1 MAATLTRRKSSPR
14 TPANGT
20 GGRTSTAPARGPRS
34 PITASPTARLA
45 PEPVNVERL
54 WNAYFADR
62 GKPAFDALV
71 EHYRGYVENVAA
83 RVAKRLPPS
92 VDIDDL
98 ISAGCFGLMDAIS
111 GFDPARAT
119 RFETFALKRV
129 VGAMND
135 SLRAQDI
142 APRLARRRE
151 AQVKRA
157 RDDFRKKHGR
167 SPTEEELLRLVNV
180 DAVEAQAIISGAEIP
195 CMSSLAAPG
204 DDSDSSHG
212 SALDRV
218 ADRSGV
224 GSVTPRGLASAIA
237 SLSAGGRIGGT
248 FDREM
253 QRWLG
258 RGLTRSEMLIIVLY
272 YFEGLTMKE
281 IGSVLGICEGR
292 VSQIHALLLER
303 LRARLVRE
311 REV

>member
-1 MAATLTRRKSSPR
+1 MAATLTRRTSSTRSPKPSAR
-14 TPANGT
+14 P
-20 GGRTSTAPARGPRS
+20 APAATRPAG
-34 PITASPTARLA
+34 LA
-45 PEPVNVERL
+45 PQPADVDRL
-54 WNAYFADR
+54 WQAYFADR
-62 GKPAFDALV
+62 SKPAFDRLV

-151 AQVKRA
+151 AQVNRA

-167 SPTEEELLRLVNV
+167 SPTEEELLRLVNA
-180 DAVEAQAIISGAEIP
+180 DADEARAIISGADIP

-204 DDSDSSHG
+204 DDGDASHSG
-212 SALDRV
+212 ALDRI
-218 ADRSGV
+218 ADRAGV

-237 SLSAGGRIGGT
+237 SLSAGGCIGGT

-272 YFEGLTMKE
+272 YFENLTMKE
-281 IGSVLGICEGR
+281 IGQVLGICEGR

-311 REV
+311 LEI